1 MKWFIHHGKRVA
13 RITAGVVVILVGLFL
28 MIPGVP
34 GPGFIVVFAGLS
46 ILAVDFVWAHRLK
59 TKFKD
64 GATKMVDKVRG
75 NLRAQRLGRR
85 LLQVVAVLFLLQ
97 VLGVLIGPPRWLQDW
112 LSATAYL
119 PKEQPR
125 YIIVLG
131 GGGIPSTSTLIR
143 TYYAAEYGRGLTGT
157 TFIVS
162 LPTDSDPNTSSV
174 GRMRDELVRRGIPA
188 SSIQMEYR
196 GLDTHQE
203 AAYIRKMLDAS
214 AIHEPIL
221 VISSEYHLRRAML
234 CFRKE
239 GFTRVSA
246 LDASGIGAEAEMGP
260 WSWLRYGIWNNAG
273 NEARIIR
280 EFLALLTYKLR
291 GWI

>member
-1 MKWFIHHGKRVA
+1 MN
-13 RITAGVVVILVGLFL
+13 
-28 MIPGVP
+28 P
-34 GPGFIVVFAGLS
+34 
-46 ILAVDFVWAHRLK
+46 
-59 TKFKD
+59 
-64 GATKMVDKVRG
+64 
-75 NLRAQRLGRR
+75 RAQRLGRR
-85 LLQVVAVLFLLQ
+85 LLQVTAILFVLQL
-97 VLGVLIGPPRWLQDW
+97 LGVLIGPPHWLQDW

-162 LPTDSDPNTSSV
+162 LPTDSDPNTTSI

-188 SSIQMEYR
+188 SSIRMEYR

-203 AAYIRKMLDAS
+203 AAYICKMLDAS
-214 AIHEPIL
+214 ALREPIL

-234 CFRKE
+234 CFRKQ
-239 GFTRVSA
+239 GFTNVSA
-246 LDASGIGAEAEMGP
+246 LDAASIGAEAEMGP
-260 WSWLRYGIWNNAG
+260 WAWLRYGIWKNPAT
-273 NEARIIR
+273 EATIAR
-280 EFLALLTYKLR
+280 ELLALLTYKFR